1 MKFPQIFI
9 LAIVLSMCLFSCR
22 DAMDENS
29 NVDPNNSTVPSTER
43 NTIEKAVPE
52 RDASEPNEIPAE
64 KKLKKKK
71 SKKRDTLKPIRA
83 TP

>member
-9 LAIVLSMCLFSCR
+9 LAIVLSICLFSCR
-22 DAMDENS
+22 DATDENR
-29 NVDPNNSTVPSTER
+29 NVPNNSTVPSTER
-43 NTIEKAVPE
+43 NAIKKTVPE
-52 RDASEPNEIPAE
+52 RDASEPNETPAV
-64 KKLKKKK
+64 KKLEKKK